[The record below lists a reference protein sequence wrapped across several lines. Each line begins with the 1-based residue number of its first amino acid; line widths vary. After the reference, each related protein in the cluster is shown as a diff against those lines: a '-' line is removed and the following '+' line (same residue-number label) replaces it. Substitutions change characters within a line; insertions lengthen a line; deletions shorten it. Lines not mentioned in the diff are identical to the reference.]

1 MKNMTISFID
11 KAIIA
16 ATVIGLIAWF
26 VTSPKDAEVSANRL
40 ILVVALTPLPIFWKL
55 LHKRFNGWA
64 IFAAYIMIAIGVA
77 IISTEKPNEL
87 AVSFLF
93 AAASTAG
100 LVLYSGRRNPLE
112 IEELRPTVIWMV
124 VNGLWDQLAKEG
136 LPPDEIERLKR
147 LTPEERERLMASVL
161 KPSAR
166 TKHPRLT
173 EDKEGWTINGYGY
186 GRFGSG
192 FYQDGM
198 LISESDDFWAS
209 RENDI

>member
-147 LTPEERERLMASVL
+147 LTPEERARDLRASIRVPLKVERRS
-161 KPSAR
+161 KWGPDE
-166 TKHPRLT
+166 H
-173 EDKEGWTINGYGY
+173 
-186 GRFGSG
+186 FSG
-192 FYQDGM
+192 FSAYGDDYPSMHDGR
-198 LISESDDFWAS
+198 W
-209 RENDI
+209 